1 MYSNHTVQSIVIGQQ
16 LPSAM
21 ARAPP
26 AINAIKISVGD
37 AAQVRPIFK
46 NARKFTK
53 KKKEYA
59 TGTTNICTKKQGCNT
74 SGSMVI

>member
-1 MYSNHTVQSIVIGQQ
+1 MYSNHTVQSIVIYQPPQQ

-26 AINAIKISVGD
+26 AINAIKISVGG
-37 AAQVRPIFK
+37 AAQVRPVLK

-53 KKKEYA
+53 KKEGDTGPPWNMYA
-59 TGTTNICTKKQGCNT
+59 Y
-74 SGSMVI
+74 